1 MPNAEPSA
9 DQLAKA
15 LDRPLSEFFDGY
27 VVVGYLVTSHNRA
40 VVFKTGGDK
49 VLEDA
54 LRPFMEEARAW
65 ANPET
70 YDE

>member
-1 MPNAEPSA
+1 M
-9 DQLAKA
+9 
-15 LDRPLSEFFDGY
+15 
-27 VVVGYLVTSHNRA
+27 VGYLVTSHNRA